1 MKKSA
6 FEADLKDKYPN
17 VLDTDHGYVSI
28 KLIRY

>member
-6 FEADLKDKYPN
+6 FEAELKDKYPN
-17 VLDTDHGYVSI
+17 VLDTDGYVSI